1 MNNMRRPELDEH
13 TENDTLNM
21 ENCNQHC
28 RQTPKIEGVDSAKLH
43 TDESANWQY
52 LNAGVIL
59 HDRYRV
65 NSVIGQGGFGITYDG
80 TDLNLDMHIAIKEY
94 FPKHIAS
101 RYNIYSKNVTYSSEN
116 VSLYEHG
123 MRNFLKEARN
133 MAKFTGQENFVCVS
147 DYFSENGTAYIIM
160 EYVPGKNLKN
170 FLEEHGLLTL
180 DEVMRIINPVMNAVE
195 VIHERNMIHRDISP
209 SNIMILPD
217 GKVKLLD
224 FGAVRE
230 VSAETQSLS
239 TMSSVYKYGYS
250 PIEQQTRDMKQGTYS
265 DVYALCATI
274 YKMLT
279 GITPPS
285 PFARLSGEEILL
297 PPSQVGVQISS
308 SQEETLMEGLAI
320 YGNDRIQTV
329 GELRN
334 GLFSAHSTY
343 ALKSELAHKFPL
355 KRIVFIMFFVSACI
369 LAVVQIIKA
378 VNTKKKEV
386 FNDYEMSDEQTD
398 IPSDAIAFNGHSYY
412 LYVPDSGTW
421 DRVLRN
427 CAANGGYPAVINNKE
442 ENEFLFKYMKGMGI
456 ESAFIGYTDIDEEGT
471 WKWVYGKESDFQD
484 WGTNARGQQQ
494 PNHEN
499 RNEDWALFDTRM
511 LNGHWNDSEYGRST
525 FAFFCEWDTS
535 TSPSIDET
543 SSETMTNEENS
554 ISKEKDGTIKAQKE
568 VEEEN
573 SSHIPFKFPDG
584 TVEYRGHHYF
594 IYNDNRGS
602 WENAAERCVARGG
615 YMAVINDSEENEFL
629 YKYMLS
635 MDFDG
640 AFFGLVRDD
649 SKNWRYL
656 GGDTSDFEDWGE
668 NSKGI
673 KEPNDQDGQS
683 KYVSMNIHMN
693 NGHWDDVEYG
703 KQVYTP
709 EGMPYKNLYTYICE
723 WDK

>member
-43 TDESANWQY
+43 TDDSANWQY

-116 VSLYEHG
+116 ASLYEHG

-133 MAKFTGQENFVCVS
+133 MAKFTGQENFVYVS

-250 PIEQQTRDMKQGTYS
+250 PIEQQTRDLKQGTYS

-398 IPSDAIAFNGHSYY
+398 IPLDAIAFNGH
-412 LYVPDSGTW
+412 
-421 DRVLRN
+421 
-427 CAANGGYPAVINNKE
+427 E
-442 ENEFLFKYMKGMGI
+442 E
-456 ESAFIGYTDIDEEGT
+456 D
-471 WKWVYGKESDFQD
+471 
-484 WGTNARGQQQ
+484 
-494 PNHEN
+494 
-499 RNEDWALFDTRM
+499 
-511 LNGHWNDSEYGRST
+511 
-525 FAFFCEWDTS
+525 
-535 TSPSIDET
+535 
-543 SSETMTNEENS
+543 S

-683 KYVSMNIHMN
+683 KYASMNIHMN

>member
-43 TDESANWQY
+43 TDDSANWQY

-116 VSLYEHG
+116 ASLYEHG

-133 MAKFTGQENFVCVS
+133 MAKFTGQENFVYVS

-250 PIEQQTRDMKQGTYS
+250 PIEQQTRDLKQGTYS

-398 IPSDAIAFNGHSYY
+398 IPSDAITINGH
-412 LYVPDSGTW
+412 
-421 DRVLRN
+421 
-427 CAANGGYPAVINNKE
+427 E
-442 ENEFLFKYMKGMGI
+442 E
-456 ESAFIGYTDIDEEGT
+456 D
-471 WKWVYGKESDFQD
+471 
-484 WGTNARGQQQ
+484 
-494 PNHEN
+494 
-499 RNEDWALFDTRM
+499 
-511 LNGHWNDSEYGRST
+511 
-525 FAFFCEWDTS
+525 
-535 TSPSIDET
+535 
-543 SSETMTNEENS
+543 S
-554 ISKEKDGTIKAQKE
+554 ISEKKDGTIKAQKE

-629 YKYMLS
+629 YKYILS

-683 KYVSMNIHMN
+683 KYASMNIHMN

>member
-43 TDESANWQY
+43 TDDSANWQY

-116 VSLYEHG
+116 ASLYEHG

-133 MAKFTGQENFVCVS
+133 MAKFTGQENFVYVS

-250 PIEQQTRDMKQGTYS
+250 PIEQQTRDLKQGTYS

-398 IPSDAIAFNGHSYY
+398 IPSDAITINGH
-412 LYVPDSGTW
+412 
-421 DRVLRN
+421 
-427 CAANGGYPAVINNKE
+427 E
-442 ENEFLFKYMKGMGI
+442 E
-456 ESAFIGYTDIDEEGT
+456 D
-471 WKWVYGKESDFQD
+471 
-484 WGTNARGQQQ
+484 
-494 PNHEN
+494 
-499 RNEDWALFDTRM
+499 
-511 LNGHWNDSEYGRST
+511 
-525 FAFFCEWDTS
+525 
-535 TSPSIDET
+535 
-543 SSETMTNEENS
+543 S
-554 ISKEKDGTIKAQKE
+554 ISEKKDGTIKAQKE

-683 KYVSMNIHMN
+683 KYASMNIHMN

>member
-43 TDESANWQY
+43 TDDSANWQY

-116 VSLYEHG
+116 ASLYEHG

-133 MAKFTGQENFVCVS
+133 MAKFTGQENFVYVS
-147 DYFSENGTAYIIM
+147 DYSSENGTAYIIM

-398 IPSDAIAFNGHSYY
+398 IPLDAIAFNGH
-412 LYVPDSGTW
+412 
-421 DRVLRN
+421 
-427 CAANGGYPAVINNKE
+427 E
-442 ENEFLFKYMKGMGI
+442 E
-456 ESAFIGYTDIDEEGT
+456 D
-471 WKWVYGKESDFQD
+471 
-484 WGTNARGQQQ
+484 
-494 PNHEN
+494 
-499 RNEDWALFDTRM
+499 
-511 LNGHWNDSEYGRST
+511 
-525 FAFFCEWDTS
+525 
-535 TSPSIDET
+535 
-543 SSETMTNEENS
+543 S

-683 KYVSMNIHMN
+683 KYASMNIHMN

>member
-43 TDESANWQY
+43 TDDSANWQY

-133 MAKFTGQENFVCVS
+133 MAKFTGQENFVYVS

-398 IPSDAIAFNGHSYY
+398 IPSDAIAFNGH
-412 LYVPDSGTW
+412 
-421 DRVLRN
+421 
-427 CAANGGYPAVINNKE
+427 E
-442 ENEFLFKYMKGMGI
+442 E
-456 ESAFIGYTDIDEEGT
+456 D
-471 WKWVYGKESDFQD
+471 
-484 WGTNARGQQQ
+484 
-494 PNHEN
+494 
-499 RNEDWALFDTRM
+499 
-511 LNGHWNDSEYGRST
+511 
-525 FAFFCEWDTS
+525 
-535 TSPSIDET
+535 
-543 SSETMTNEENS
+543 S

-683 KYVSMNIHMN
+683 KYASMNIHMN

>member
-43 TDESANWQY
+43 TDDSANWQY

-116 VSLYEHG
+116 ASLYEHG

-133 MAKFTGQENFVCVS
+133 MAKFTGQENFVYVS

-398 IPSDAIAFNGHSYY
+398 IPLDAIAFNGH
-412 LYVPDSGTW
+412 
-421 DRVLRN
+421 
-427 CAANGGYPAVINNKE
+427 E
-442 ENEFLFKYMKGMGI
+442 E
-456 ESAFIGYTDIDEEGT
+456 D
-471 WKWVYGKESDFQD
+471 
-484 WGTNARGQQQ
+484 
-494 PNHEN
+494 
-499 RNEDWALFDTRM
+499 
-511 LNGHWNDSEYGRST
+511 
-525 FAFFCEWDTS
+525 
-535 TSPSIDET
+535 
-543 SSETMTNEENS
+543 S

-683 KYVSMNIHMN
+683 KYASMNIHMN

>member
-43 TDESANWQY
+43 TDDSANWQY

-116 VSLYEHG
+116 ASLYEHG

-133 MAKFTGQENFVCVS
+133 MAKFTGQENFVYVS

-160 EYVPGKNLKN
+160 EYVPGKNLKI

-250 PIEQQTRDMKQGTYS
+250 PIEQQTRDLKQGTYS

-398 IPSDAIAFNGHSYY
+398 IPSDAITINGH
-412 LYVPDSGTW
+412 
-421 DRVLRN
+421 
-427 CAANGGYPAVINNKE
+427 E
-442 ENEFLFKYMKGMGI
+442 E
-456 ESAFIGYTDIDEEGT
+456 D
-471 WKWVYGKESDFQD
+471 
-484 WGTNARGQQQ
+484 
-494 PNHEN
+494 
-499 RNEDWALFDTRM
+499 
-511 LNGHWNDSEYGRST
+511 
-525 FAFFCEWDTS
+525 
-535 TSPSIDET
+535 
-543 SSETMTNEENS
+543 S
-554 ISKEKDGTIKAQKE
+554 ISEKKDGTIKAHKE
-568 VEEEN
+568 VEEVN

-683 KYVSMNIHMN
+683 KYASMNIHMN

>member
-43 TDESANWQY
+43 TDDSANWQY

-116 VSLYEHG
+116 ASLYEHG

-133 MAKFTGQENFVCVS
+133 MAKFTGQENFVYVS

-250 PIEQQTRDMKQGTYS
+250 PIEQQTRDLKQGTYS

-398 IPSDAIAFNGHSYY
+398 IPSDAIAFNGH
-412 LYVPDSGTW
+412 
-421 DRVLRN
+421 
-427 CAANGGYPAVINNKE
+427 E
-442 ENEFLFKYMKGMGI
+442 E
-456 ESAFIGYTDIDEEGT
+456 D
-471 WKWVYGKESDFQD
+471 
-484 WGTNARGQQQ
+484 
-494 PNHEN
+494 
-499 RNEDWALFDTRM
+499 
-511 LNGHWNDSEYGRST
+511 
-525 FAFFCEWDTS
+525 
-535 TSPSIDET
+535 
-543 SSETMTNEENS
+543 S
-554 ISKEKDGTIKAQKE
+554 ISEEKDGTIKAQKE

-683 KYVSMNIHMN
+683 KYASMNIHMN

>member
-43 TDESANWQY
+43 TDDSANWQY

-116 VSLYEHG
+116 ASLYEHG

-133 MAKFTGQENFVCVS
+133 MAKFTGQENFVYVS

-224 FGAVRE
+224 FGAIRE

-250 PIEQQTRDMKQGTYS
+250 PIEQQTRDLKQGTYS

-398 IPSDAIAFNGHSYY
+398 IPSDAITINGH
-412 LYVPDSGTW
+412 
-421 DRVLRN
+421 
-427 CAANGGYPAVINNKE
+427 E
-442 ENEFLFKYMKGMGI
+442 E
-456 ESAFIGYTDIDEEGT
+456 D
-471 WKWVYGKESDFQD
+471 
-484 WGTNARGQQQ
+484 
-494 PNHEN
+494 
-499 RNEDWALFDTRM
+499 
-511 LNGHWNDSEYGRST
+511 
-525 FAFFCEWDTS
+525 
-535 TSPSIDET
+535 
-543 SSETMTNEENS
+543 S
-554 ISKEKDGTIKAQKE
+554 ISEKKDGTIKAQKE

-683 KYVSMNIHMN
+683 KYASMNIHMN